1 MGSEEKEVKPVPS
14 RNKKIE
20 IEADAK
26 ENGIS
31 LAKMRKD
38 NRLKMTCQARK
49 GVPKYHSKFMT
60 VATAIYNYQPR
71 INLNRE
77 MVDSLTLDEKI
88 NFVQCCPRQVFVTDI
103 EDKVQIDKLN
113 ACIFCDECVALAKV
127 YGKKEMVTIHMDPN
141 MFHFIVEAVT
151 AEGPRSVIDVVRAS
165 MRILDYKM
173 QKFIEEAYGDPIKE
187 WLPRAATHKPKDISY
202 E

>member
-1 MGSEEKEVKPVPS
+1 MGDCSCFDGCPYCTVEFKLDCENTVDRVMSLTHFDVYPTNKYKREDWSEEKEVKPVPS

-26 ENGIS
+26 ENGIL

-113 ACIFCDECVALAKV
+113 ACTFCDECVALAKV
-127 YGKKEMVTIHMDPN
+127 
-141 MFHFIVEAVT
+141 
-151 AEGPRSVIDVVRAS
+151 
-165 MRILDYKM
+165 
-173 QKFIEEAYGDPIKE
+173 
-187 WLPRAATHKPKDISY
+187 
-202 E
+202 